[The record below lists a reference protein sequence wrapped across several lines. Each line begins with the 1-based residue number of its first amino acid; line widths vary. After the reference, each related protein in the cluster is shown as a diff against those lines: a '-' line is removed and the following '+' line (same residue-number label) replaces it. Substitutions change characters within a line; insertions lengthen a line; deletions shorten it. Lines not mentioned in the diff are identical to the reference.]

1 MRPFR
6 QISRYVRPVLNGGGT
21 SYNLQPNTSNAATAA
36 AAAGA
41 FTFAATAAGVAAIS
55 MCSPRVVEAG
65 APPMQ
70 QSESTSEFPSSH
82 KSLTNPLLGRYVV
95 ADAVDRI
102 LPSVVKIRMTIL
114 GERRRSL
121 FSITD
126 GSPVE
131 LGLSYGSGF
140 VIHSDSNGTEI
151 LTNAHVVH
159 DAGLKNSDVQAE
171 ICVTA
176 ATGESFPASIVAF
189 DEASDLAII
198 RVDDTN
204 DALPPATLANSD
216 SVRAGEF
223 VVAVGAPLTLGNSCS
238 FGVISCLRRDLERTT
253 GEDATG
259 LPLLQTDLAINHGSS
274 GGPLCDLDGRVLGI
288 CSKKV
293 EGGVEGI
300 AFAIPMNTAVS
311 VIQELRNHGKVRK
324 PFLGL
329 AVISLTAGVVDD
341 IRNDPNYLMPKW
353 LEKEIQQSKVTPFS
367 RGLIVHD
374 VIRKGPADIGGIRKG
389 DVILSVD
396 GVGTETAS
404 EFLGEMNFKVGR
416 KVTLKLRR
424 FDSGVVNTVVVTPE
438 TMENDS

>member
-1 MRPFR
+1 MRAFGR
-6 QISRYVRPVLNGGGT
+6 FSRIVRPMFNSGFSASALHV
-21 SYNLQPNTSNAATAA
+21 QANARGATAA
-36 AAAGA
+36 A
-41 FTFAATAAGVAAIS
+41 FAATVTGVTMSLCI
-55 MCSPRVVEAG
+55 PRVAEAG
-65 APPMQ
+65 ARKLPETE
-70 QSESTSEFPSSH
+70 SEV
-82 KSLTNPLLGRYVV
+82 TNPSKLPANPLGRYVV

-121 FSITD
+121 F
-126 GSPVE
+126 GGAGGPPVE
-131 LGLSYGSGF
+131 LELSYGSGF
-140 VIHSDSNGTEI
+140 VIRADENGTEI

-159 DAGLKNSDVQAE
+159 DVALRAGERAE

-176 ATGESFPASIVAF
+176 ATGESFPASIVAY
-189 DEASDLAII
+189 DVASDLAII
-198 RVDDTN
+198 RVDGICE
-204 DALPPATLANSD
+204 ALPAAGLADSD
-216 SVRAGEF
+216 AVRAGEF

-300 AFAIPMNTAVS
+300 AFAIPINYGMRV
-311 VIQELRNHGKVRK
+311 VDELRKHGEVRK

-329 AVISLTAGVVDD
+329 AVISLTSEVVDD
-341 IRNDPNYLMPKW
+341 IRADPDYAMPKW
-353 LEKEIQQSKVTPFS
+353 LEKEVEHAKVTPFS

-374 VIRKGPADIGGIRKG
+374 VTRKGPADLGGIRKG
-389 DVILSVD
+389 DVIVSVD
-396 GVGTETAS
+396 GVSTATAS
-404 EFLGEMNFKVGR
+404 EFLGEMSFKVGH
-416 KVTLKLRR
+416 KVTLEVRR
-424 FDSGVVNTVVVTPE
+424 FDSGYVNTIVVTPE
-438 TMENDS
+438 AMENES